1 VTARAIDVRYTMRG
15 SRKGPRTSPAR
26 VDAELARLRPALTA
40 CYQAPDCDKTGSPWC
55 IDSKYDANLDWEI
68 TVDEQS
74 GAVAGIRHSGG
85 GLQTGNCVNK
95 ALHTMSLAP
104 YERDAGEARD
114 TIDVVVTIR

>member
-1 VTARAIDVRYTMRG
+1 MKTDQLALIVQSG
-15 SRKGPRTSPAR
+15 
-26 VDAELARLRPALTA
+26 DADRLHYAAMLAASA
-40 CYQAPDCDKTGSPWC
+40 A
-55 IDSKYDANLDWEI
+55 ALDWEI